1 MRDTSSFTTK
11 SHVFQDLLGMVGSVV
26 QSDLV
31 RQVEYLRV
39 ENKILRSRLKKR
51 VRLTPG
57 EQQQILRYGR
67 PLGASIK
74 KIITIT
80 SYQTFRRWL
89 RERGLIKFRPGKPG
103 RGRPKT
109 RKEIREIIL
118 RMARENPWGY
128 TRILS
133 ELKKLNIKS
142 VSRNTVKN
150 ILKQAGF
157 DPAKVRG
164 FDTWD
169 AFIKRHLETLWA
181 CDFFTKTVWTF
192 AGPKVFFIL
201 FIINVKTRKV
211 HILGM
216 SKKPTQEWVTNKA
229 RSIGFLFES
238 KKPQLL
244 MRDRDTKYSKGF
256 NEVLRGFNVES
267 KALPFRSPNLNPY
280 AESWVSIIRRE
291 CLDHFF
297 VFGERHLR
305 YLVTHYSRYY
315 NTKRPH
321 SGVNRVFPETQ
332 LPQGKK
338 QRLCCQEELGGLL
351 KHYYW
356 G

>member
-1 MRDTSSFTTK
+1 
-11 SHVFQDLLGMVGSVV
+11 VFQDLLSVLGSVV

-31 RQVEYLRV
+31 RQIEYLKV
-39 ENKILRSRLKKR
+39 ENQLLRNRLPKKI
-51 VRLTPG
+51 RLTRG
-57 EQQQILRYGR
+57 EQDKILRYGR
-67 PLGASIK
+67 PLGVSIK
-74 KIITIT
+74 KIINIT
-80 SYQTFRRWL
+80 SYQSFRRWL
-89 RERGLIKFRPGKPG
+89 KERKLIKSRPVKPR

-109 RKEIREIIL
+109 KKDIREIIL
-118 RMARENPWGY
+118 RLARENPWGY
-128 TRILS
+128 TRILA

-150 ILKQAGF
+150 ILKEAGF
-157 DPAKVRG
+157 EPVEKRG
-164 FDTWD
+164 YDTWD
-169 AFIKRHLETLWA
+169 AFIKRHFATLWA

-201 FIINVKTRKV
+201 FIINVKTRQV

-216 SKKPTQEWVTNKA
+216 SKKPTQAWVTQRA
-229 RSIGFLFES
+229 RNIGFLFDS
-238 KKPQLL
+238 GKPQLL
-244 MRDRDTKYSKGF
+244 MRDRDTKYSKEF
-256 NEVLRGFNVES
+256 EEVLKGFNVET

-305 YLVTHYSRYY
+305 HLLNGYVSYY

-321 SGVNRVFPETQ
+321 SGVNRVFPQTK
-332 LPQGKK
+332 LPQNGKQK
-338 QRLCCQEELGGLL
+338 LRCQKELGGLL